1 MLPPKPRPLPPAP
14 PKPPV
19 PVEQP
24 EPDWPYPKPE
34 VVAAPRL
41 PTLEDCQT
49 RDVHYFKTGLFGL
62 KPECGHHTV
71 YKQCNNCGK
80 VIWTGCIRCQ
90 EEKSKARSLA
100 ERVKRKGIIGSSEKK
115 NQNQK

>member
-1 MLPPKPRPLPPAP
+1 LPPKPRPLPPP
-14 PKPPV
+14 PEPPEPE
-19 PVEQP
+19 PVERP
-24 EPDWPYPKPE
+24 TVVDEYGFKPY
-34 VVAAPRL
+34 RL
-41 PTLEDCQT
+41 PTLEDCQV
-49 RDVHYFKTGLFGL
+49 RNVHYFKTGLMGT
-62 KPECGHHTV
+62 KPDCGHVTG